1 MAEIEGSDGNNYN
14 IPDFA
19 MEDTQVKILAAL
31 KQQFKLGTKELEN
44 AKKALNAENKNG
56 KAQAEALTK
65 LGDDIRESAKGGGGI
80 LGGLSKGADVAGG
93 AIGFLTK
100 GFVGLTATVT
110 ALGAGMAALA
120 LNITKGFGDDLKNAG
135 LAETGAAFGELGQ
148 ELNVVI
154 PGLMSMGY
162 SVEDAAG
169 AINDFRGAM
178 TATSGKAIQ
187 GVIVEF
193 NKLTNGGARYGRTLT
208 ENLDYLAEEID
219 YRTRLGF
226 IDRQNAAQAAK
237 DAQEMMDSQI
247 SASKLL
253 GKTVDEIANGVKD
266 LFTGDLDI
274 AAQLA
279 NLGPEAEQALRKTFN
294 TLEGA
299 GLPKDIQAGM
309 LKYMTDPIALASE
322 EARSVI
328 NDLNILPDNMG
339 QPVIDAMANVRDAL
353 ENGTPEQ
360 IEAAQKA
367 LAEATLALGPQIQD
381 LSDQEKERL
390 TVLGKSRQAL
400 QGFLASQNTLAIAY
414 DNFNNQ
420 NLQQLNKSLENSVLF
435 DNQITALKN
444 TFDIIVTTLKA
455 GFAPALQNITGI
467 LGDIADPNS
476 PLGSFQI
483 RLKGISESFV
493 ESLNKLLGTTGSQEE
508 ATAAAKGMLER
519 FAGYIES
526 AANGV
531 LGLVQA
537 FQNTE
542 GDNFF
547 DRIVTFFME
556 NVLKP
561 LGSAI
566 VDGLAA
572 LWDSIDLMDIIT
584 GNTDNAAI
592 KESNERMS
600 KMTAVQDARLERGQ
614 ISQAEYDQA
623 IQNIKTQG
631 AERILD
637 RAEDKEYNT
646 DETVAL
652 LKKAGLQISDLGGN
666 QLAELFPNAEALEEA
681 IVKAGGS
688 QAEFT
693 VSAAKLSEQF
703 AKLSESERTFIGNK
717 ATAESDALA
726 EISKGFLEATQ
737 KTIET
742 PPKIEVPDT
751 QPSVDDLQE
760 VVVTATKVDEK
771 PGTRPVTPSSTSVQ
785 TDPEGVEPT
794 SASPTSQDGTK
805 TQEVKPAVTS
815 EDSEE
820 NKNKSMEDLLLTQL
834 NILNDIKRNT
844 GKTASGISTLP
855 SVLG

>member
-44 AKKALNAENKNG
+44 AKNALNAENKNG
-56 KAQAEALTK
+56 RAQAEALTK

-80 LGGLSKGADVAGG
+80 LGGLSEGVSIAGG
-93 AIGFLTK
+93 AIGLLTK
-100 GFVGLTATVT
+100 GFAGLTATVAT
-110 ALGAGMAALA
+110 VGAGMAALA

-135 LAETGAAFGELGQ
+135 LAETGAAFGELGK

-169 AINDFRGAM
+169 AMNDFRGAM

-237 DAQEMMDSQI
+237 DAQEMMDNQI
-247 SASKLL
+247 NASKLL
-253 GKTVDEIANGVKD
+253 GKSVEEIANGVKD

-279 NLGPEAEQALRKTFN
+279 NLGPEAEQGLRKAFT
-294 TLEGA
+294 TLDGA
-299 GLPKDIQAGM
+299 QLPKDIQLGM

-328 NDLNILPDNMG
+328 NDLKILPDNMG
-339 QPVIDAMANVRDAL
+339 QPVIDAMENVRAAIESGDPAA
-353 ENGTPEQ
+353 
-360 IEAAQKA
+360 IEAAQRA
-367 LAEATLALGPQIQD
+367 YTEATLALGPQIQN
-381 LSDQEKERL
+381 LSKEDKERL
-390 TVLGKSRQAL
+390 TLLGKSRQSL
-400 QGFLASQNTLAIAY
+400 QGFLASQNTLAIAAENY
-414 DNFNNQ
+414 AKINHDQ
-420 NLQQLNKSLENSVLF
+420 VEALNESLKNSVLF
-435 DNQITALKN
+435 DNQITVLKN
-444 TFDIIVTTLKA
+444 TFGVIVSTLKA
-455 GFAPALQNITGI
+455 GFAPALKNITDV
-467 LGDIADPNS
+467 LGDIANPDS
-476 PLGSFQI
+476 PLGSFQV

-493 ESLNKLLGTTGSQEE
+493 ESLNSLLGTTGSQEE

-537 FQNTE
+537 FQETE
-542 GDNFF
+542 GDSFLE
-547 DRIVTFFME
+547 RISKFFME
-556 NVLKP
+556 NIIKP
-561 LGSAI
+561 LGGLLL
-566 VDGLAA
+566 DGLTA
-572 LWDSIDLMDIIT
+572 LWDSIDLVDIMT
-584 GNTDNAAI
+584 GNTDNAAVGRAQDKMKLATSQLDAMDKAGTI
-592 KESNERMS
+592 DKDEYNRRLAQAKAESAKE
-600 KMTAVQDARLERGQ
+600 V
-614 ISQAEYDQA
+614 
-623 IQNIKTQG
+623 
-631 AERILD
+631 LD
-637 RAEDKEYNT
+637 RAEDKGYDNT
-646 DETVAL
+646 ETIKL
-652 LKKAGLQISDLGGN
+652 LEKAGLALNDLSGA
-666 QLAELFPNAEALEEA
+666 QLQELFPDPQALQDAIEKSGGTQEQYTELANKLATSLENTANKRNLPWQKDLQADLKTQSEAFKNAADNV
-681 IVKAGGS
+681 IK
-688 QAEFT
+688 
-693 VSAAKLSEQF
+693 
-703 AKLSESERTFIGNK
+703 
-717 ATAESDALA
+717 
-726 EISKGFLEATQ
+726 
-737 KTIET
+737 T

-751 QPSVDDLQE
+751 QPSVDQLQE
-760 VVVTATKVDEK
+760 VVVTATKRDEK

-785 TDPEGVEPT
+785 TDPEGAEPT
-794 SASPTSQDGTK
+794 TASPTSQDGTK

-815 EDSEE
+815 EDSQE

-834 NILNDIKRNT
+834 NILNDIKKNT
-844 GKTASGISTLP
+844 GKTASGISSLP
-855 SVLG
+855 SIIG